1 MLFKKNKTPETLASR
16 LLNYER
22 NYGIGN
28 PKGQYFDRIFNRIDT
43 ERKVD
48 ASRNSVAQGMNDMLF
63 PNGATPDGYSTY
75 TPMLGISTEPLDPDK
90 IQDAVA

>member
-48 ASRNSVAQGMNDMLF
+48 ASRNSAAQGKKKKKNT
-63 PNGATPDGYSTY
+63 NGATPDAHS
-75 TPMLGISTEPLDPDK
+75 PFQLILGFS
-90 IQDAVA
+90 V